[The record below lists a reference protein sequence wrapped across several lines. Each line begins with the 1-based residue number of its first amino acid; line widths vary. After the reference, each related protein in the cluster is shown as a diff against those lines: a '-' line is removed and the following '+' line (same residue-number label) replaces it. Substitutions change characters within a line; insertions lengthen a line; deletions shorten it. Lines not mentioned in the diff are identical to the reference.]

1 MEQKE
6 NVDAGL
12 GWLQK
17 MIRLKE
23 KHGTV
28 TILTCLL
35 LLLFACY
42 VVFFGLNPRYLLDR
56 MEATRTEQHDDATL
70 RRLQADAEIRTEV
83 QRLMHEV
90 DADRVWVIELH
101 NGSKNLSSGLPF
113 IYGKMMPEE
122 VADGIE
128 HVDDEYLDFELARY
142 PFIANILRRG
152 YFYGSIEPVQNSDR
166 RLYHQLKKNDVN
178 EIALMTLRCG
188 QKPLG
193 ILGISFCG
201 DKTMNPPLVGEKIRD
216 HGSAIAASLS
226 KLEPIK

>member
-90 DADRVWVIELH
+90 DADGC
-101 NGSKNLSSGLPF
+101 GSSNCTT
-113 IYGKMMPEE
+113 
-122 VADGIE
+122 
-128 HVDDEYLDFELARY
+128 
-142 PFIANILRRG
+142 
-152 YFYGSIEPVQNSDR
+152 DR
-166 RLYHQLKKNDVN
+166 KTYHP
-178 EIALMTLRCG
+178 ACR
-188 QKPLG
+188 
-193 ILGISFCG
+193 SFTA
-201 DKTMNPPLVGEKIRD
+201 K
-216 HGSAIAASLS
+216 
-226 KLEPIK
+226 